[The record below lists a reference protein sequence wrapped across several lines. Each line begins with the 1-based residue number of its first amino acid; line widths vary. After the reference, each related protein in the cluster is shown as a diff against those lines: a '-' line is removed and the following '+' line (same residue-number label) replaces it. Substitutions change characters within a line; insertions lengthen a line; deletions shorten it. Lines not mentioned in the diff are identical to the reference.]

1 LITKTNDVITY
12 EAKTK
17 STQLA
22 IFSEIYYEKG
32 WKAYIDNKEAPI
44 LKSNYLLRSLVI
56 PAGNHSI
63 KFEFKPASYYD
74 NILIAK
80 ISEALSLILIFIL
93 LGTWIK
99 SLRSTIK

>member
-1 LITKTNDVITY
+1 
-12 EAKTK
+12 
-17 STQLA
+17 
-22 IFSEIYYEKG
+22 
-32 WKAYIDNKEAPI
+32 
-44 LKSNYLLRSLVI
+44 VI

-80 ISEALSLILIFIL
+80 ISEAVSLLLILIL

-99 SLRSTIK
+99 SLRTRFK